1 MHEFALH
8 ALAQLPSHP
17 ASMIWRREV
26 DNGESIVQQRNFCAA
41 DAKPGFNGFPLPSCI
56 QTNST
61 YQYALSDR
69 ICVLQEHLLRNI
81 PPSYLSQKQFVRVCP
96 TTFSQLGFSA
106 AKTSRT
112 SSLAPRGLGLSLKS
126 SVQHRLAA
134 RKRARWVL
142 YKISL

>member
-1 MHEFALH
+1 ME
-8 ALAQLPSHP
+8 
-17 ASMIWRREV
+17 
-26 DNGESIVQQRNFCAA
+26 NGESIVQQNFCAA

-69 ICVLQEHLLRNI
+69 ICVLQEQLLRNI
-81 PPSYLSQKQFVRVCP
+81 PPSELSQKQFVRVCP
-96 TTFSQLGFSA
+96 TTFSQLGSSA

-142 YKISL
+142 YKKVFKVFDFSLSKQIISKGGRQKPG